1 MRKFDKN
8 TEKQKIEILIR
19 VLSPALGEEVW
30 FPHVVKRRTSIYG
43 IACQF
48 GRTYGVKQKDFNLI
62 KNMTIS
68 EIVEKLDRKNNK

>member
-1 MRKFDKN
+1 MGKFNEN

-19 VLSPALGEEVW
+19 VLSSALAEEVW
-30 FPHVVKRRTSIYG
+30 FPHIVKRKTSIYG

-48 GRTYGVKQKDFNLI
+48 GRTYGVKKEDFDLI

-68 EIVEKLDRKNNK
+68 EIVEKLDRKNK

>member
-8 TEKQKIEILIR
+8 TEKEKIEILIR
-19 VLSPALGEEVW
+19 VLSQALAEEVW
-30 FPHVVKRRTSIYG
+30 YDYISKRKTSIYG

-48 GRTYGVKQKDFNLI
+48 GRTYGVKKEDFDLI

-68 EIVEKLDRKNNK
+68 EIVEKLDRKNK